1 MTAASGRRWAVVA
14 AASGTVLIGGGAFW
28 LSFVALADL
37 AVRSGIDAGQAWIWP
52 LLVDGLIVVATVAV
66 VALDGHRSAWYPWAL
81 LIAGA
86 GMSVTANA
94 AHAIVAAT
102 ASVPALLAAIVAT
115 VPPLVLLASTH
126 LTVVLT
132 RSTKTTTAERPAAEP
147 PVTAPALTGA
157 MSTGREEQADQ
168 AQPPEFPKLPGPA
181 AVAEP
186 ELPPP
191 APSPAVASLPASLPE
206 PQSEPAPTPNLVSE
220 LEFPEPD
227 LTETAL
233 PEPGPSERESPGAGR
248 VRRERAVALREA
260 GWSNKAI
267 AREVGVHAS
276 TVGRWF
282 PRTSSG
288 EAETEMN
295 EDKEKESDHEPQ
307 RA

>member
-1 MTAASGRRWAVVA
+1 MTAGSGRRWAVVA

-37 AVRSGIDAGQAWIWP
+37 AVRSGIDARQAWIWP

-102 ASVPALLAAIVAT
+102 ASVPALLAAIVAA

-132 RSTKTTTAERPAAEP
+132 RSTKTTIESPATEP
-147 PVTAPALTGA
+147 PVVEPRVTGPALTGTV
-157 MSTGREEQADQ
+157 STGREKDDAQAS
-168 AQPPEFPKLPGPA
+168 P
-181 AVAEP
+181 P
-186 ELPPP
+186 ELPELPEHPESAAAGDPEAPPP
-191 APSPAVASLPASLPE
+191 ALPSGAPFPTSRPE
-206 PQSEPAPTPNLVSE
+206 PQSKPQGEPTPKPS
-220 LEFPEPD
+220 PGSD
-227 LTETAL
+227 LTEPAL
-233 PEPGPSERESPGAGR
+233 PEPESAGVPG
-248 VRRERAVALREA
+248 RRERAVALREA

-267 AREVGVHAS
+267 ARELGVHAS

-282 PRTSSG
+282 PRTPSS
-288 EAETEMN
+288 ESETEMK
-295 EDKEKESDHEPQ
+295 EDKEKEPEHEPQ

>member
-52 LLVDGLIVVATVAV
+52 LLVDGLIVVATVTV

-102 ASVPALLAAIVAT
+102 ASVPALLAAIVAA

-132 RSTKTTTAERPAAEP
+132 RSTKTTAAEP
-147 PVTAPALTGA
+147 PVAGPAITAPSLTGA
-157 MSTGREEQADQ
+157 VGTGREEHADE
-168 AQPPEFPKLPGPA
+168 AQPPELPTLPESA
-181 AVAEP
+181 ATADPEP
-186 ELPPP
+186 SPP
-191 APSPAVASLPASLPE
+191 APSPPAVAMFPASLPE
-206 PQSEPAPTPNLVSE
+206 TQNEPTPTPGPASE
-220 LEFPEPD
+220 LDLLDAESE
-227 LTETAL
+227 LTEHA
-233 PEPGPSERESPGAGR
+233 PSEPGPSERESSGAGL

-267 AREVGVHAS
+267 ARELGVHAS

-288 EAETEMN
+288 ESETET
-295 EDKEKESDHEPQ
+295 KERRQGEGVRS
-307 RA
+307 

>member
-1 MTAASGRRWAVVA
+1 MNALWGRRWAVVA

-66 VALDGHRSAWYPWAL
+66 VALDRHRSAWYPWAL

-86 GMSVTANA
+86 LVSVTANA

-102 ASVPALLAAIVAT
+102 ASVPGLLAATVAA

-132 RSTKTTTAERPAAEP
+132 RSTKP
-147 PVTAPALTGA
+147 PEASTPLADALARAPRPALTEE
-157 MSTGREEQADQ
+157 MSASLV
-168 AQPPEFPKLPGPA
+168 AQVDPVRP
-181 AVAEP
+181 P
-186 ELPPP
+186 ELPERVAP
-191 APSPAVASLPASLPE
+191 AGTEPETPQPQPQPQDEPALTPTPE
-206 PQSEPAPTPNLVSE
+206 PSEPV
-220 LEFPEPD
+220 
-227 LTETAL
+227 
-233 PEPGPSERESPGAGR
+233 GAGPG
-248 VRRERAVALREA
+248 RRERAEALREA

-267 AREVGVHAS
+267 ARELGVHAS

-282 PRTSSG
+282 PRTPG
-288 EAETEMN
+288 PETTKE

-307 RA
+307 RV

>member
-1 MTAASGRRWAVVA
+1 MTAVSGRRWAVVA

-28 LSFVALADL
+28 LSFTALADL
-37 AVRSGIDAGQAWIWP
+37 AVRSGIAAGQAWIWP

-102 ASVPALLAAIVAT
+102 ASVPALLAAIVAA

-132 RSTKTTTAERPAAEP
+132 RSTKTTTIESPATEP
-147 PVTAPALTGA
+147 PVTGPALIGTV
-157 MSTGREEQADQ
+157 STGRTGHADP
-168 AQPPEFPKLPGPA
+168 AQPPELSEHAELVA
-181 AVAEP
+181 AGEP
-186 ELPPP
+186 ETRPP
-191 APSPAVASLPASLPE
+191 ALPE
-206 PQSEPAPTPNLVSE
+206 PQNEPQDEPTPKPSSGPDPTEPAPSE
-220 LEFPEPD
+220 PVRREPES
-227 LTETAL
+227 TG
-233 PEPGPSERESPGAGR
+233 GPR
-248 VRRERAVALREA
+248 RRERAVALREA

-267 AREVGVHAS
+267 ARELGVHAS

-288 EAETEMN
+288 ESETEMK
-295 EDKEKESDHEPQ
+295 EEHKEKESDHEPQ

>member
-1 MTAASGRRWAVVA
+1 MTAVSGRRWAVVA

-37 AVRSGIDAGQAWIWP
+37 AVRSGIAAGQAWIWP

-102 ASVPALLAAIVAT
+102 ASVPALLAAIVAA

-132 RSTKTTTAERPAAEP
+132 RSTKTTAAEP
-147 PVTAPALTGA
+147 PAAGPAITAPSLTGEVG
-157 MSTGREEQADQ
+157 TGRDEHADE
-168 AQPPEFPKLPGPA
+168 AQPRELPTLPEPA
-181 AVAEP
+181 TDAEP
-186 ELPPP
+186 EPPPP
-191 APSPAVASLPASLPE
+191 AISPLPASLPE
-206 PQSEPAPTPNLVSE
+206 PQNEPTPMSDPASEPASS
-220 LEFPEPD
+220 
-227 LTETAL
+227 
-233 PEPGPSERESPGAGR
+233 EPGPPERESSGAGL

-267 AREVGVHAS
+267 ARELGVHAS

-282 PRTSSG
+282 PRSSSG
-288 EAETEMN
+288 ESETEMK
-295 EDKEKESDHEPQ
+295 EEHKEKESDHEPQ